1 MFTLPVRKGE
11 RLVTALM
18 FSYIFGALT
27 FYYILKPLRSGLFL
41 KNFPASQLP
50 YALFLTAFCAGT
62 LATLIFKL
70 HRHVSLIKLMTG
82 INLVI
87 IATLFYFRW
96 AMGKEIAYLPYV
108 YYVYVQIISVL
119 STAQFWLLAGYIYDN
134 LQSKRIFP
142 LLGAGAIA
150 GAMAGSSIPGFMS
163 KHLSTQSMILICI
176 SVCSVLIIV
185 SQVAWRFR
193 RSGADRIE
201 TRKFEESK
209 DRAID
214 LLRLA
219 FGSRHLSL
227 MILLI
232 FMTLIASAISD
243 WQVDATS
250 QAAYEHLPKAQ
261 MERAI
266 NELRGRFNFFTN
278 IIGILLQATLSGFV
292 VRRYGI
298 SAAILFLPI
307 SLFLTSIG
315 VFLLPT
321 LSMAV
326 LCLGSNSVFRYSI
339 NRVGLELLYLPL
351 VPEARKK
358 IKLFIDVFVDRLGRA
373 VAGVIILAM
382 TGAVFT
388 LGLRG
393 TSAAITLFCGACI
406 VVCVLL
412 RSSYVG
418 AFRQKLARHE
428 VDLTEIRRYVNDPAS
443 VQLLTTALESRQER
457 RVLYALRL
465 LRAIRG
471 VDFADKLLPLTE
483 HTSPLVRAEAART
496 LVALPE
502 AQWAAAERMLADSS
516 NAVRDA
522 AVEYICLRAATAAP
536 EKIELLLHHDQS
548 QVRKAAARC
557 LAENPAIAFQP
568 SLELVRDWI
577 GRKES
582 GAGAT
587 RVAAAYLA
595 SRLRARESV
604 PLLRSC
610 LEDPDPEV
618 VTAAV
623 LAAGKAGHLDLAIDI
638 THLLTTRRLRP
649 AVREALVSFGS
660 RIAGMLGDMLAD
672 QQHDIELRREIPW
685 VLSRIPAQR
694 SAEVLVD
701 SLGEN
706 DRLLKYRIVKAIN
719 RLHEQRPELPIP
731 REAVQA
737 HIYAEAKV
745 YYETLCIHQSL
756 SSSADGNSRELLVR
770 SLHEH
775 LDEYLEIIF
784 RLLGLHY
791 SQKDIYS
798 AYRAMKGIKADA
810 RATAIEFLDSILQ
823 KDLKTI
829 LLPMLEERSAERAI
843 DRASRV
849 FGLEIPAPEEALRLL
864 LHQDDPWLKSCAL
877 YDIGA
882 NKLPGL
888 ADLCRGFGSDHDA
901 LVSQTAVWATARF

>member
-1 MFTLPVRKGE
+1 MLRLPVRKGE

-18 FSYIFGALT
+18 FCYIFGALT

-41 KNFPASQLP
+41 KSFPASQLP
-50 YALFLTAFCAGT
+50 YALFLTAFFAGT

-70 HRHVSLIKLMTG
+70 HRRVSLIKLMTG

-150 GAMAGSSIPGFMS
+150 GAMAGSFIPAFMS
-163 KHLSTQSMILICI
+163 AHLNTQSMLLICI
-176 SVCSVLIIV
+176 GACGLLIAL
-185 SQVAWRFR
+185 SQAAWRFR
-193 RSGADRIE
+193 RPGADRIE

-232 FMTLIASAISD
+232 FLTLIASQISD
-243 WQVDATS
+243 WQLNAAS
-250 QAAYEHLPKAQ
+250 QAAYKHLPKDQ
-261 MERAI
+261 MESAI
-266 NELRGRFNFFTN
+266 NELWGRFYFFTN
-278 IIGILLQATLSGFV
+278 IIGILLQATLSGFI

-307 SLFLTSIG
+307 SLFFTSIG

-321 LSMAV
+321 LSMAA

-351 VPEARKK
+351 APEARKK
-358 IKLFIDVFVDRLGRA
+358 IKLFIDVAVDRLGRA

-382 TGAVFT
+382 TGAVVT

-393 TSAAITLFCGACI
+393 TSAAMILVCGAC
-406 VVCVLL
+406 VAVCLLL
-412 RSSYVG
+412 RTSYVG

-428 VDLTEIRRYVNDPAS
+428 VDLTEVRRYVNDPAS
-443 VQLLTTALESRQER
+443 VQLLTAALEGQQER

-465 LRAIRG
+465 LQSIRG
-471 VDFADKLLPLTE
+471 VDFTDKLLPLTE
-483 HTSPLVRAEAART
+483 HASPLVRAEAART
-496 LVALPE
+496 LAALPE
-502 AQWAAAERMLADSS
+502 AQWAAAERLLADSS
-516 NAVRDA
+516 DAVRDA
-522 AVEYICLRAATAAP
+522 AVEYVCSRAGTAAP
-536 EKIELLLHHDQS
+536 ERIELLLHHAQP
-548 QVRKAAARC
+548 QVRNAAARC
-557 LAENPAIAFQP
+557 LAESPAIPFQP
-568 SLELVRDWI
+568 SPELVRDWM
-577 GRKES
+577 GNKES
-582 GAGAT
+582 GANTT
-587 RVAAAYLA
+587 RIAAAYLA
-595 SRLRARESV
+595 GRLRAREAV

-610 LEDPDPEV
+610 IEDPDPKV
-618 VTAAV
+618 VAAAV

-638 THLLTTRRLRP
+638 TRLLTTHRLRST
-649 AVREALVSFGS
+649 VREALVSYGS
-660 RIAGMLGDMLAD
+660 RIAGMLGDILAD
-672 QQHDIELRREIPW
+672 PQHDIELRREIPW

-701 SLGEN
+701 GLGEN
-706 DRLLKYRIVKAIN
+706 DRLLKYGIVKALN

-731 REAVQA
+731 CEAVQA
-737 HIYAEAKV
+737 HIYSEARI

-756 SSSADGNSRELLVR
+756 SSSGDGDSRALLVR
-770 SLHEH
+770 SLDEH

-798 AYRAMKGIKADA
+798 AYRAMKENKADA
-810 RATAIEFLDSILQ
+810 RASAIEFLDSILQ

-829 LLPMLEERSAERAI
+829 LLPLLEERSAERAI
-843 DRASRV
+843 QRASRI

-864 LHQDDPWLKSCAL
+864 LHQNDRWLKSCAL
-877 YDIGA
+877 HEIGA
-882 NKLPGL
+882 RKLPGL
-888 ADLCRGFGSDHDA
+888 SDLCRS
-901 LVSQTAVWATARF
+901 LVSDRDPLVGQTAAWASARF

>member
-1 MFTLPVRKGE
+1 MFGLPVRKGE
-11 RLVTALM
+11 RLITALM
-18 FSYIFGALT
+18 FAYIFGALS

-41 KNFPASQLP
+41 KSFPASQLP

-70 HRHVSLIKLMTG
+70 HRCVSLIKLMTG
-82 INLVI
+82 INLAI

-96 AMGKEIAYLPYV
+96 AMGKEITYLPYV

-119 STAQFWLLAGYIYDN
+119 SAAQFWLLAGYIYDN
-134 LQSKRIFP
+134 QQSKRIFP

-150 GAMAGSSIPGFMS
+150 GAMAGSIIPGFMS
-163 KHLSTQSMILICI
+163 AHLNTQSMLLICI
-176 SVCSVLIIV
+176 GVCGLLILL

-209 DRAID
+209 DRAVD

-227 MILLI
+227 LILLI
-232 FMTLIASAISD
+232 FLTLIASALSD

-261 MERAI
+261 MESAI
-266 NELRGRFNFFTN
+266 NQLRGRINFFTN
-278 IIGILLQATLSGFV
+278 IIAILLQATLSGFV
-292 VRRYGI
+292 VRRFGI
-298 SAAILFLPI
+298 SAAILFLPV

-373 VAGVIILAM
+373 VAGVIILVM
-382 TGAVFT
+382 TGAVVT

-393 TSAAITLFCGACI
+393 TAAAIILFCGACI

-412 RSSYVG
+412 RDSYVG
-418 AFRQKLARHE
+418 AFRQKLARHD

-443 VQLLTTALESRQER
+443 VQILTAALESRQER
-457 RVLYALRL
+457 QVLYALRL
-465 LRAIRG
+465 LQATRG

-483 HTSPLVRAEAART
+483 HTSPLIRAEAART
-496 LVALPE
+496 LAALPE
-502 AQWAAAERMLADSS
+502 AQWAAAERMLGDPSD
-516 NAVRDA
+516 AVRGA
-522 AVEYICLRAATAAP
+522 AVEYICLRAAVASP
-536 EKIELLLHHDQS
+536 ERIELLLRHDQTE
-548 QVRKAAARC
+548 VRKAASRC
-557 LAENPAIAFQP
+557 LAENPAIAFEP
-568 SLELVRDWI
+568 SPEMVRDWM
-577 GRKES
+577 GRKEP
-582 GAGAT
+582 GANTA
-587 RVAAAYLA
+587 RAAAAYLA
-595 SRLRARESV
+595 SRLRAREAV

-610 LEDPDPEV
+610 LEDPDPGV
-618 VTAAV
+618 VAAAV

-638 THLLTTRRLRP
+638 AHLLTTRRLRP
-649 AVREALVSFGS
+649 KAREALVSFGS

-672 QQHDIELRREIPW
+672 TQHDIALRREIPW
-685 VLSRIPAQR
+685 VLGRIPAQR

-701 SLGEN
+701 SLGEK
-706 DRLLKYRIVKAIN
+706 DRLLRYGAVKALN

-731 REAVQA
+731 REAIQA
-737 HIYAEAKV
+737 HIYAEARV

-756 SSSADGNSRELLVR
+756 SSSPDGNARELLVR

-798 AYRAMKGIKADA
+798 AYRAMKGNKTDA
-810 RATAIEFLDSILQ
+810 RATAIEFLDSILH
-823 KDLKTI
+823 KDLKSI
-829 LLPMLEERSAERAI
+829 LLPLLEERSAERAI
-843 DRASRV
+843 QRASKV
-849 FGLEIPAPEEALRLL
+849 FGLEIPEPQEALRLL
-864 LHQDDPWLKSCAL
+864 LLQDDRWLKSCAIH
-877 YDIGA
+877 DIGA
-882 NKLPGL
+882 RRLSDL
-888 ADLCRGFGSDHDA
+888 SDLCRGFRDSGDT

>member
-1 MFTLPVRKGE
+1 MLRLPVRKGE

-50 YALFLTAFCAGT
+50 YALFLTAVVAGT

-82 INLVI
+82 INVAI

-96 AMGKEIAYLPYV
+96 AMGREIGYLPYV
-108 YYVYVQIISVL
+108 YYVYVQIVSVL

-142 LLGAGAIA
+142 LLGAGAIV
-150 GAMAGSSIPGFMS
+150 GAMAGSFIPGFLS
-163 KHLSTQSMILICI
+163 AHLDTQSMLMICI
-176 SVCSVLIIV
+176 LVCALLILL
-185 SQVAWRFR
+185 SQFAWRFR
-193 RSGADRIE
+193 RTGADRIE

-209 DRAID
+209 DRAVD

-232 FMTLIASAISD
+232 FLTLIASQISD
-243 WQVDATS
+243 WQLNAAS
-250 QAAYEHLPKAQ
+250 QAAYQHLPKDQ
-261 MERAI
+261 MESSI
-266 NELRGRFNFFTN
+266 NELWGRFYFFTN
-278 IIGILLQATLSGFV
+278 IVGILVQATLSGFV
-292 VRRYGI
+292 VRRFGI
-298 SAAILFLPI
+298 SAAILFLPV

-321 LSMAV
+321 LSMAA

-351 VPEARKK
+351 APEARKK

-382 TGAVFT
+382 TGWVFT

-393 TSAAITLFCGACI
+393 TSGAIALFCGACI

-412 RSSYVG
+412 RNSYIG

-443 VQLLTTALESRQER
+443 VRLLTTALESRQER
-457 RVLYALRL
+457 SVLYALRL
-465 LRAIRG
+465 LRSIRG

-483 HTSPLVRAEAART
+483 HSSPLVRAEAART
-496 LVALPE
+496 LTALPE
-502 AQWAAAERMLADSS
+502 AQWAAAERMLTDSS
-516 NAVRDA
+516 DAVRDA
-522 AVEYICLRAATAAP
+522 AVECICLRAATAAP
-536 EKIELLLHHDQS
+536 GRIESLLQHDQT

-557 LAENPAIAFQP
+557 LAEHPALAFQP
-568 SLELVRDWI
+568 SLELVRDWV
-577 GRKES
+577 GHTED
-582 GAGAT
+582 GANTT
-587 RVAAAYLA
+587 RIAAAYLA
-595 SRLRARESV
+595 SRLRARDAV

-610 LEDPDPEV
+610 LEDSDPEV
-618 VTAAV
+618 VSAAA
-623 LAAGKAGHLDLAIDI
+623 LAAGKAGHLELALDI
-638 THLLTTRRLRP
+638 AHLLTTRRLRP
-649 AVREALVSFGS
+649 AARDALVCFGS
-660 RIAGMLGDMLAD
+660 RIAGMLGDMLVD
-672 QQHDIELRREIPW
+672 PQQDIELRREIPW

-706 DRLLKYRIVKAIN
+706 DRLLKYRIVKALN
-719 RLHEQRPELPIP
+719 RLHEQRPELPVP

-737 HIYAEAKV
+737 HIYAEAKT

-756 SSSADGNSRELLVR
+756 SSGADGRPRELLVR

-798 AYRAMKGIKADA
+798 AYRAMKENKADA
-810 RATAIEFLDSILQ
+810 RATAIEFLDSILHR
-823 KDLKTI
+823 DLKSI
-829 LLPMLEERSAERAI
+829 LLPLLEERSAERAI
-843 DRASRV
+843 QRASKV
-849 FGLEIPAPEEALRLL
+849 FGLEIPAPEEALQLL
-864 LHQDDPWLKSCAL
+864 LHQSDRWLKSCAL
-877 YDIGA
+877 YEIGA
-882 NKLPGL
+882 NKLAGL
-888 ADLCRGFGSDHDA
+888 DDLCRSLGSDHDP
-901 LVSQTAVWATARF
+901 LVSETAVWAAARF

>member
-1 MFTLPVRKGE
+1 
-11 RLVTALM
+11 
-18 FSYIFGALT
+18 LT

-41 KNFPASQLP
+41 KNFPANQLP
-50 YALFLTAFCAGT
+50 YALFLTALVAGT

-82 INLVI
+82 INVI
-87 IATLFYFRW
+87 IIVTLFYFRW
-96 AMGKEIAYLPYV
+96 AMGRDIGYLPYV
-108 YYVYVQIISVL
+108 YYVYVQIVSVL

-142 LLGAGAIA
+142 LLGLGAIV
-150 GAMAGSSIPGFMS
+150 GAMAGSFIPGFLS
-163 KHLSTQSMILICI
+163 AHLNTQAMLMICI
-176 SVCSVLIIV
+176 LVCALLILL
-185 SQVAWRFR
+185 SQLAWRFR
-193 RSGADRIE
+193 RPGADRVE

-232 FMTLIASAISD
+232 FLTLIASQISD
-243 WQVDATS
+243 WQLNAAS
-250 QAAYEHLPKAQ
+250 QAAYEHLPKDQ
-261 MERAI
+261 MESAI
-266 NELRGRFNFFTN
+266 NELWGRFYFFTN
-278 IIGILLQATLSGFV
+278 IVGMLMQATLSGFV
-292 VRRYGI
+292 VRRFGI
-298 SAAILFLPI
+298 SAAILFLPA

-321 LSMAV
+321 LSMAA

-351 VPEARKK
+351 APEARKK
-358 IKLFIDVFVDRLGRA
+358 VKLFIDVFVDRLGRA

-393 TSAAITLFCGACI
+393 TSAAIMLFCAACI
-406 VVCVLL
+406 VVCLML

-428 VDLTEIRRYVNDPAS
+428 VDLTEIHRYVNDPAS

-457 RVLYALRL
+457 NILYALRL
-465 LRAIRG
+465 LRSIGG

-496 LVALPE
+496 LAALPD

-516 NAVRDA
+516 DAARDA

-536 EKIELLLHHDQS
+536 GRIQSLLQHDQM

-568 SLELVRDWI
+568 SLELVRDWM
-577 GRKES
+577 GRKEP
-582 GAGAT
+582 GANAT
-587 RVAAAYLA
+587 RIAAAYLA
-595 SRLRARESV
+595 SRLRAREAV

-638 THLLTTRRLRP
+638 AHLLTTRRLRP
-649 AVREALVSFGS
+649 TVREALVSFGS

-672 QQHDIELRREIPW
+672 PQHDIELRREIPW
-685 VLSRIPAQR
+685 ILSRIPTQR

-706 DRLLKYRIVKAIN
+706 DRLLKYRIVKALN

-756 SSSADGNSRELLVR
+756 SSSADGNSRALLVR

-791 SQKDIYS
+791 SQRDIYS
-798 AYRAMKGIKADA
+798 AYRAMKEQKADA

-823 KDLKTI
+823 KDLKSI
-829 LLPMLEERSAERAI
+829 LLPLLEERAAERAI
-843 DRASRV
+843 QRASKI

-864 LHQDDPWLKSCAL
+864 LHQDDRWLKSCAL

-882 NKLPGL
+882 NKLSGL
-888 ADLCRGFGSDHDA
+888 AGLCRGFGNDHDP
-901 LVSQTAVWATARF
+901 LVSQTAAWAAARF